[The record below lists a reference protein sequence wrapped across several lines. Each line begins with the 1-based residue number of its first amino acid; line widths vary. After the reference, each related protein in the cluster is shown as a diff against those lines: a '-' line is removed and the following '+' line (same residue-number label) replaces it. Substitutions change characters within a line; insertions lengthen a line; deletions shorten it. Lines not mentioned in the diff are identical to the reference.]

1 MDDMEFLGAHVAL
14 FLGDALIVILRDDL
28 AHIASPNCW
37 DFPGGMRDA
46 GETPLQTLTRE
57 VREEVGLD
65 LPENAICHAVQYRSF
80 NQPDYMNWF
89 YVACLDAKLID
100 RVVLGDEGQRWMM
113 MTPDQFLN
121 TPNVVPSFPPQ
132 LIAWMD
138 LQTA

>member
-14 FLGDALIVILRDDL
+14 FLGDALIVILRDDF
-28 AHIASPNCW
+28 AHISSLNCW
-37 DFPGGMRDA
+37 GFPGGMRDA
-46 GETPLQTLTRE
+46 GETRLQTLSQE

-80 NQPDYMNWF
+80 NQRGYMNWF
-89 YVACLDAKLID
+89 YVARLDAKLID

-121 TPNVVPSFPPQ
+121 TPNVVPSFPPH

>member
-1 MDDMEFLGAHVAL
+1 M
-14 FLGDALIVILRDDL
+14 
-28 AHIASPNCW
+28 
-37 DFPGGMRDA
+37 
-46 GETPLQTLTRE
+46 
-57 VREEVGLD
+57 D

-80 NQPDYMNWF
+80 NQLDYMNWF